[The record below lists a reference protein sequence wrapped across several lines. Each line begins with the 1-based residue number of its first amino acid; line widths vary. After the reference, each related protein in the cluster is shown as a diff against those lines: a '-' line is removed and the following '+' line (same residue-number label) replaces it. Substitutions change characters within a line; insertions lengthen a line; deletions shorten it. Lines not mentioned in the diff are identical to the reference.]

1 MPSLQFD
8 SPRDYDPATKQ
19 QLARAMGQTYSRI
32 MQAAVELVTVSIH
45 DLGGG
50 VWRCTNDEPVEAAFI
65 MCDVR
70 SGRPAVTRAELAAA
84 LIATAAKL
92 GRLRPDQLKVE
103 FTQHPGEDIPP
114 TPRRL
119 QPRLEPRRGV
129 DRNRHTAPP
138 QPSIPWRTP

>member
-19 QLARAMGQTYSRI
+19 QLARELGQTYSRI

-50 VWRCTNDEPVEAAFI
+50 VWRCTNDEPVEAALI

-70 SGRPAVTRAELAAA
+70 SGRPAATRAELAAA

-92 GRLRPDQLKVE
+92 GRLRPDQIKVE
-103 FTQHPGEDIPP
+103 FTQHPGEDMYHPHLGGFNHDWNP
-114 TPRRL
+114 A
-119 QPRLEPRRGV
+119 EG
-129 DRNRHTAPP
+129 
-138 QPSIPWRTP
+138 